1 MSQQVSTLQTIWPSI
16 SLLIGRI
23 SRYTPKRTAVV
34 GLALCVVCLISTV
47 MALIAGHTGLP
58 VERLYDSLVGRG
70 SAVEHWTLHTVRLPR
85 ALTALGAG
93 SLLGLS
99 GALFQ
104 SISRNPLGSPDII
117 GLMGGAS
124 AGAVAASLLWTT
136 GAPPLFAGAVIGALL
151 ASLLVWLTAGRS
163 FAQPYRLVVAGIG
176 VGALALALVQFA
188 LSNLRREH
196 AQTAAAWLSGSL
208 AGKSSDDV
216 WLVACACLLLLPV
229 AGGLT
234 RALRI
239 LEMGDDLA
247 HALGIHP
254 ERSRHLA
261 AATAVLAAAAAVSVA
276 GPVAFVALAAPQ
288 IALRCAKVAGP
299 APWLSALMGAGLLS
313 IADVLARHVG
323 VAGIPVGIVTAG
335 LGGIYLAFLLV
346 WQWKKIDR

>member
-1 MSQQVSTLQTIWPSI
+1 MNQRYAALQTLWPCLFQS
-16 SLLIGRI
+16 SWRI
-23 SRYTPKRTAVV
+23 PKRTAVV
-34 GLALCVVCLISTV
+34 GLVLCMVCLASTV
-47 MALIAGHTGLP
+47 LALTAGPTGLP
-58 VERLYDSLVGRG
+58 VDRLYDSLLGRG
-70 SAVEHWTLHTVRLPR
+70 NVVEHWTLHVVRLPR
-85 ALTALGAG
+85 ALAALGAG
-93 SLLGLS
+93 ALLGVS

-117 GLMGGAS
+117 GLMAGAS

-136 GAPPLFAGAVIGALL
+136 SAPPLFVGAVIGASL

-163 FAQPYRLVVAGIG
+163 FAHPYRLVVAGIG

-229 AGGLT
+229 ASGLT

-247 HALGIHP
+247 HALGVHP
-254 ERSRHLA
+254 ERTRHLA
-261 AATAVLAAAAAVSVA
+261 AATAVWAAAAAVAVT

-288 IALRCAKVAGP
+288 IALRCTRLAGP
-299 APWLSALMGAGLLS
+299 APWSSALMGAGLLS
-313 IADVLARHVG
+313 STDVFARHIG
-323 VAGIPVGIVTAG
+323 VAGVPVGIVTAG
-335 LGGIYLAFLLV
+335 LGGIYLAFLLA
-346 WQWKKIDR
+346 WQWKKID